1 MRILVTSPETDDI
14 TRYLRAWTKQSLEKA
29 HHQHQVFHLDR
40 EKVTRKHF
48 CGILRKKSIN
58 VVCLNGHGADDRIL
72 GHRQETLLDTQNI
85 ELLSGTTA
93 HVLACNTAKTLG
105 PSAMAV
111 GTRGYIGYDE
121 RFIMLSR
128 PTKISQPL
136 QDDVARLF
144 LDAAFTA
151 PKALLDGKSCQ
162 EAVELTQNESQTP
175 QILPIKA
182 IFAREP
188 GGGNV
193 ALAPHALRGELC
205 SLSESVTRLARV

>member
-1 MRILVTSPETDDI
+1 MRILVTSPETDNI
-14 TRYLRAWTKQSLEKA
+14 TRYLRAWTKQLLEKA
-29 HHQHQVFHLDR
+29 HRQHQVLHLDG

-58 VVCLNGHGADDRIL
+58 IVCLNGHGADDRIL

-162 EAVELTQNESQTP
+162 ETVELTQNAYRRSIQE
-175 QILPIKA
+175 
-182 IFAREP
+182 
-188 GGGNV
+188 
-193 ALAPHALRGELC
+193 ALNSDIQSDKDRCVGFLLWNLKHLKSC
-205 SLSESVTRLARV
+205 Q